1 MRPLSLWIRSWI
13 SFREDLGEV
22 VGSTVEGESIGVAIC
37 LEEGVAISA
46 EGVSLKIGTS
56 LEGMWD
62 PSVSDLLVSIS
73 NERTEADPTWEVA
86 IGISLA
92 IKKAGSLL

>member
-22 VGSTVEGESIGVAIC
+22 VGSTVEGEGI
-37 LEEGVAISA
+37 GVAISA

>member
-22 VGSTVEGESIGVAIC
+22 VGSTVEGEGI
-37 LEEGVAISA
+37 GVAISA

-56 LEGMWD
+56 LEGIWD

-92 IKKAGSLL
+92 IKKMGSLL

>member
-22 VGSTVEGESIGVAIC
+22 VGSTGVAIC

-46 EGVSLKIGTS
+46 EGVSLKRGTS

-62 PSVSDLLVSIS
+62 PSVSDLLVS
-73 NERTEADPTWEVA
+73 NEKTEADPTWEVA

-92 IKKAGSLL
+92 IKKTGSLL

>member
-22 VGSTVEGESIGVAIC
+22 VGSTGVAIC

-46 EGVSLKIGTS
+46 EGVSLKRGTS

-62 PSVSDLLVSIS
+62 PSVSDLLVS
-73 NERTEADPTWEVA
+73 NEKTEADPTWEVT

-92 IKKAGSLL
+92 IKEAGSLL

>member
-22 VGSTVEGESIGVAIC
+22 VGSTGVAIC

-46 EGVSLKIGTS
+46 EGVSLKRGTS

-62 PSVSDLLVSIS
+62 PSVSDLLVS
-73 NERTEADPTWEVA
+73 NEKTEADPTWEVA

-92 IKKAGSLL
+92 IKEAGSLL

>member
-22 VGSTVEGESIGVAIC
+22 VGSTVEGEGI
-37 LEEGVAISA
+37 GVAISA

-92 IKKAGSLL
+92 IKKTGSLL

>member
-22 VGSTVEGESIGVAIC
+22 VGSTGVAIC

-46 EGVSLKIGTS
+46 AGVSLKIGTS

-92 IKKAGSLL
+92 IKEAGSLL

>member
-22 VGSTVEGESIGVAIC
+22 VGSTGVAIC
-37 LEEGVAISA
+37 LEEGVAISTA
-46 EGVSLKIGTS
+46 GASLKIGTS
-56 LEGMWD
+56 LEGIWD
-62 PSVSDLLVSIS
+62 PSVSDLLVSTS

-92 IKKAGSLL
+92 IKKTGAFL

>member
-22 VGSTVEGESIGVAIC
+22 VGSTVEGEGI
-37 LEEGVAISA
+37 GVAISA

-92 IKKAGSLL
+92 IKEAGSLL